1 MEQLKIIIL
10 PYELPNGMVCSIL
23 INYCFIMCTGNL
35 KDIVERV
42 IFELDY
48 SQFSVGEVNTTIG
61 WIYNSSTCVPAVF
74 TLEGYDLEDIIEDEL
89 DTPGLALNS
98 TSNRVRLP
106 SRSLI
111 DMFNGSSSVYIRL
124 GAYDELG
131 RTCTQDSEIMFYQL
145 NNSELS

>member
-74 TLEGYDLEDIIEDEL
+74 ALEGYDL
-89 DTPGLALNS
+89 GGHY
-98 TSNRVRLP
+98 RR
-106 SRSLI
+106 
-111 DMFNGSSSVYIRL
+111 
-124 GAYDELG
+124 
-131 RTCTQDSEIMFYQL
+131 
-145 NNSELS
+145 

>member
-1 MEQLKIIIL
+1 MFNLVQLAINFII
-10 PYELPNGMVCSIL
+10 
-23 INYCFIMCTGNL
+23 CTVTLNEV
-35 KDIVERV
+35 VERV

-48 SQFSVGEVNTTIG
+48 AQFSVGEVNTTIG
-61 WIYNSSTCVPAVF
+61 WIYNSSTCVPVVF

-111 DMFNGSSSVYIRL
+111 DLFNGSSSVYIRL

-131 RTCTQDSEIMFYQL
+131 RTCTHNNSERMFYQL
-145 NNSELS
+145 NNSELNIVTANIKSDYKLSL